1 MPIQRININ
10 SSLDSIIMGKADGG
24 TKQYLLT
31 HPCKKEI
38 DYFVYFAHV
47 LESENIKPYVR
58 VNYEW
63 EYGQRARRIDLVG
76 VADNRI
82 ILYKKTTK
90 FNTDSNALD
99 LVRIKEHISA
109 QYSNL
114 GIDVV
119 LIYTEDIDNHVINDT
134 ISSLG
139 LNVTYKKIL

>member
-1 MPIQRININ
+1 MPIQQININ
-10 SSLDSIIMGKADGG
+10 STLNSIIMGKADGG

-31 HPCKKEI
+31 LPCKKEI

-47 LESENIKPYVR
+47 LETENIKPFVR

-63 EYGQRARRIDLVG
+63 EYGQRARKIDLVG
-76 VADNRI
+76 LTGNKI
-82 ILYKKTTK
+82 IIYKKTNK

-99 LVRIKEHISA
+99 LARIKEHILS

-114 GIDVV
+114 RIDAV
-119 LIYTEDIDNHVINDT
+119 LLYSEDVDNRVINDT

-139 LNVTYKKIL
+139 IDVSYKKIL

>member
-76 VADNRI
+76 VTDNRI
-82 ILYKKTTK
+82 ILYKKTNK

-99 LVRIKEHISA
+99 LVRIKDHISA

-134 ISSLG
+134 IASLG

>member
-1 MPIQRININ
+1 
-10 SSLDSIIMGKADGG
+10 MGKADGG

-31 HPCKKEI
+31 LPCKKEI

-47 LESENIKPYVR
+47 LETENIKPFVR

-63 EYGQRARRIDLVG
+63 EYGQRARKIDLVG
-76 VADNRI
+76 LTGNKI
-82 ILYKKTTK
+82 IIYKKTNK

-99 LVRIKEHISA
+99 LARIKEHILS

-114 GIDVV
+114 RIDAV
-119 LIYTEDIDNHVINDT
+119 LLYSEDVDNRVINDT

-139 LNVTYKKIL
+139 IDVSYKKIL

>member
-1 MPIQRININ
+1 MPIQQININ
-10 SSLDSIIMGKADGG
+10 STLSSIILGKADGG
-24 TKQYLLT
+24 IKKYLLT
-31 HPCKKEI
+31 LPCKKEI

-47 LESENIKPYVR
+47 LETENIKPFVR

-76 VADNRI
+76 VTENKI
-82 ILYKKTTK
+82 IIYKKTNK

-99 LVRIKEHISA
+99 LVRIKEHISS

-114 GIDVV
+114 RIDAV
-119 LIYTEDIDNHVINDT
+119 LLYSEDVDNHVINDT

-139 LNVTYKKIL
+139 IDVSYKKIL

>member
-10 SSLDSIIMGKADGG
+10 STLDSIIMGKADGS

-31 HPCKKEI
+31 RPCKKEI
-38 DYFVYFAHV
+38 DYFVYFAYV
-47 LESENIKPYVR
+47 LESESIKPYVR

-76 VADNRI
+76 VTKDKI
-82 ILYKKTTK
+82 ILYKKTNK

-99 LVRIKEHISA
+99 LVRIKEHIST

-114 GIDVV
+114 GVDAV
-119 LIYTEDIDNHVINDT
+119 LIYTEDVDNGVINDT

>member
-1 MPIQRININ
+1 MPIQQININ
-10 SSLDSIIMGKADGG
+10 SSLESIINGKADGG

-63 EYGQRARRIDLVG
+63 EFGQRARRIDLVG
-76 VADNRI
+76 VMKNKI
-82 ILYKKTTK
+82 ILYKKTNK

-99 LVRIKEHISA
+99 LVRIKEHISK

-114 GIDVV
+114 GVDAV
-119 LIYTEDIDNHVINDT
+119 LIYTEDVDNGIINDT
-134 ISSLG
+134 ILSLG

>member
-10 SSLDSIIMGKADGG
+10 SSLESIINGKADGG

-58 VNYEW
+58 ENYEW
-63 EYGQRARRIDLVG
+63 EFGQRARRIDLVG
-76 VADNRI
+76 VMKNKI
-82 ILYKKTTK
+82 ILYKKTNK

-99 LVRIKEHISA
+99 LVRIKEHISK

-114 GIDVV
+114 GVDAV
-119 LIYTEDIDNHVINDT
+119 LIYTEDVDNGIINDT
-134 ISSLG
+134 ILSLG

>member
-1 MPIQRININ
+1 MHIQRININ
-10 SSLDSIIMGKADGG
+10 SSLHSIIMGKADGG
-24 TKQYLLT
+24 IKQYLLI

-76 VADNRI
+76 VTKNKI
-82 ILYKKTTK
+82 ILYKKTNK
-90 FNTDSNALD
+90 FNTDCNALD
-99 LVRIKEHISA
+99 LIRIKEHISA

-114 GIDVV
+114 GIDTV
-119 LIYTEDIDNHVINDT
+119 LIYTEDVDNVVINDT
-134 ISSLG
+134 ITSLG

>member
-38 DYFVYFAHV
+38 DYFVYFAYV

-76 VADNRI
+76 VAQNKV
-82 ILYKKTTK
+82 ILYKKTNK

-99 LVRIKEHISA
+99 LVRIKEHIQS
-109 QYSNL
+109 QYTNL
-114 GIDVV
+114 GIDAV
-119 LIYTEDIDNHVINDT
+119 LIYTEDIDNRIINDT

-139 LNVTYKKIL
+139 LNIKYKIIL

>member
-31 HPCKKEI
+31 YPCKKEI
-38 DYFVYFAHV
+38 DYFVYFAYV
-47 LESENIKPYVR
+47 LETENIKPYVR

-76 VADNRI
+76 VVQNNI
-82 ILYKKTTK
+82 ILYKKTNK

-99 LVRIKEHISA
+99 LIRIKEHILSK
-109 QYSNL
+109 YPNL
-114 GIDVV
+114 GIDAV
-119 LIYTEDIDNHVINDT
+119 LIYAEDIDNRVINDT
-134 ISSLG
+134 IASLG

>member
-10 SSLDSIIMGKADGG
+10 STIDSIIMGKADGG
-24 TKQYLLT
+24 VKQYLLT

-47 LESENIKPYVR
+47 LEAENIKPYVR

-76 VADNRI
+76 VADNKI
-82 ILYKKTTK
+82 IIYKKTNR

-99 LVRIKEHISA
+99 LVRIKDHLLS
-109 QYSNL
+109 QYS
-114 GIDVV
+114 GIGIEAV
-119 LIYTEDIDNHVINDT
+119 LIYTEDVDIRVIKDT
-134 ISSLG
+134 IDSLG
-139 LNVTYKKIL
+139 VNVTYKKIL

>member
-1 MPIQRININ
+1 
-10 SSLDSIIMGKADGG
+10 MGKADGG

-76 VADNRI
+76 VTDNRI
-82 ILYKKTTK
+82 ILYKKTNK

-99 LVRIKEHISA
+99 LVRIKDHISA

-134 ISSLG
+134 IASLG

>member
-119 LIYTEDIDNHVINDT
+119 LISTEDIDNHVINDT

>member
-10 SSLDSIIMGKADGG
+10 SSLNSIIMGKADGG
-24 TKQYLLT
+24 TKQYFLT

-47 LESENIKPYVR
+47 LESEDVIPYVR

-76 VADNRI
+76 VSDKKL
-82 ILYKKTTK
+82 ILYKKSNK

-99 LVRIKEHISA
+99 LIRIKEHISS
-109 QYSNL
+109 QYPNI
-114 GIDVV
+114 GIDAV
-119 LIYTEDIDNHVINDT
+119 LIYTEDIDNHIIDDT
-134 ISSLG
+134 ITSLG
-139 LNVTYKKIL
+139 LNVSYKKIL

>member
-1 MPIQRININ
+1 
-10 SSLDSIIMGKADGG
+10 MGKADGG
-24 TKQYLLT
+24 IKKYLLT
-31 HPCKKEI
+31 LPCKKEI

-47 LESENIKPYVR
+47 LETENIKPFVR

-76 VADNRI
+76 VTENKI
-82 ILYKKTTK
+82 IIYKKTNK

-99 LVRIKEHISA
+99 LVRIKEHISS

-114 GIDVV
+114 RIDAV
-119 LIYTEDIDNHVINDT
+119 LLYSENVDNHVINDT

-139 LNVTYKKIL
+139 IDVSYKKIL

>member
-31 HPCKKEI
+31 YPCKKEI

-47 LESENIKPYVR
+47 LESENITPFVR

-76 VADNRI
+76 VVDSKI
-82 ILYKKTTK
+82 IIYKKTNK

-99 LVRIKEHISA
+99 LVRIKDHISA

-119 LIYTEDIDNHVINDT
+119 LIYTEDIDNRVIDDT

-139 LNVTYKKIL
+139 LDVAYKKIL

>member
-99 LVRIKEHISA
+99 LVRFKEHISA

>member
-10 SSLDSIIMGKADGG
+10 SSLESIINGKADGG

-63 EYGQRARRIDLVG
+63 EFGQRARRIDLVG
-76 VADNRI
+76 VMKNKI
-82 ILYKKTTK
+82 ILYKKTNK

-99 LVRIKEHISA
+99 LVRIKEHISK

-114 GIDVV
+114 GVDAV
-119 LIYTEDIDNHVINDT
+119 LIYTEDVDNGIINDT
-134 ISSLG
+134 ILSLG

>member
-10 SSLDSIIMGKADGG
+10 SSLGSIIMGKADGE
-24 TKQYLLT
+24 TKQYILT

-47 LESENIKPYVR
+47 LETENIKPFVR

-76 VADNRI
+76 VVDDKI
-82 ILYKKTTK
+82 IIYKKTNK

-99 LVRIKEHISA
+99 LVRIKEHISS

-114 GIDVV
+114 GIESV
-119 LIYTEDIDNHVINDT
+119 LIYTEDVDNRVIKDT
-134 ISSLG
+134 IDSLG
-139 LNVTYKKIL
+139 VNVTYKKII

>member
-10 SSLDSIIMGKADGG
+10 SSLDSIIMGKADGDI
-24 TKQYLLT
+24 KQYLLI

-76 VADNRI
+76 IVDDRI
-82 ILYKKTTK
+82 IIYKKTNK

-99 LVRIKEHISA
+99 LVRIKDHISTH
-109 QYSNL
+109 YSNI
-114 GIDVV
+114 GIEAVLLYVDDV
-119 LIYTEDIDNHVINDT
+119 DNRTINET
-134 ISSLG
+134 ITSLG
-139 LNVTYKKIL
+139 VDVTYKKIL

>member
-10 SSLDSIIMGKADGG
+10 SSLESIINGKADGG

-47 LESENIKPYVR
+47 LESENIKPFVR

-63 EYGQRARRIDLVG
+63 EFGQRARRIDLVG
-76 VADNRI
+76 VMKNKI
-82 ILYKKTTK
+82 ILYKKTNK

-99 LVRIKEHISA
+99 LVRIKEHISK

-114 GIDVV
+114 GVDAV
-119 LIYTEDIDNHVINDT
+119 LIYTEDVDNGIINDT
-134 ISSLG
+134 ILSLG